1 MAIAALAEASR
12 QFGLWGRSMAA
23 VADLINGVTM
33 RHLVVALGFAAGV
46 LYIASHYMKTMVP
59 LRVCEIV
66 SNALFVV
73 YGLLY
78 PSLPTLFL
86 YGILIPLNG
95 LRLYEMLRL
104 IHGVRHAAH
113 GDLSMNWLK
122 PYMSRRNYR
131 KGDLLFGK
139 GDHAE
144 EMFYIVKGRC
154 RVVEIGVELS
164 DGRLVGELGFLT
176 PEHARMQSVECSED
190 TEMMVITYDKLSEL
204 YFQNPTFGFYFLR
217 LTSERLLQNIR
228 RLEQELEA
236 RPKPAAA

>member
-1 MAIAALAEASR
+1 MHDAHDVIFGVSMHTIVLA
-12 QFGLWGRSMAA
+12 
-23 VADLINGVTM
+23 V
-33 RHLVVALGFAAGV
+33 GFVGGV

-73 YGLLY
+73 YGFLY

-122 PYMSRRNYR
+122 PYMSKRSYK
-131 KGDLLFGK
+131 KGDLLFSK
-139 GDHAE
+139 GEHAE
-144 EMFYIVKGRC
+144 EMFYIVKGQC
-154 RVVEIGVELS
+154 RVVEIGIDIPE
-164 DGRLVGELGFLT
+164 GRLVGELGFLT
-176 PEHARMQSVECSED
+176 PEHARTQSVACTED

-217 LTSERLLQNIR
+217 LTSERLLQNMR
-228 RLEQELEA
+228 RLEQELES